1 VKKKSLQLVEK
12 AYRYGF
18 EQLKTPATSGGQY
31 FPEIDG
37 LRAVAV
43 VSVLLYHLDARII
56 GGGFVGVDVFF
67 VISGYLITDLL
78 LKDIHG
84 QNYSLFRFYQ
94 RRIAR
99 IAPAAL
105 LVIAATLAVAY
116 ITYSA
121 QDLASAGSSSLAA
134 ALSFINI
141 KLLFQGSYFKI
152 SPDAQPLIHYWSLAL
167 EEQFYVLFPLLLFGV
182 MRLTRYTLIVLL
194 AILALSLAASIIF
207 TPIAP
212 IASFYL
218 LPTRAWELLAG
229 SCLAA
234 AKWHYPKFAD
244 KPSSL
249 CIDIG
254 LAIIVAAAV
263 LTRSENFPGWIAV
276 IPVLGSTAFL
286 AGTGEPRR
294 GVLHRAMAHPV
305 MVFVGK
311 RSYSLYLW
319 HWPTFSFVDYYFYL
333 RSPAVGM
340 TLKIVIPALAAV
352 LTFRFVETPLRR
364 YLSAPQRWRV
374 AWIAFACAAVIVG
387 GTGYVVRSDYYLSA
401 EPRTVASGGILVNGS
416 GHGSVAVI
424 GDSQGAMYGYELA
437 SLAHSVNFR
446 LNVLSAAGRSELPGN
461 PDTLWPMV
469 SRFVDDNKP
478 DIVILAQAWSLK
490 FGEDG
495 DRQFA
500 DTIAA
505 IQSRVKYIIV
515 LTEPPAAPP
524 DATRHSILA
533 GARPPFREEEAQM
546 KARLRAN
553 SIIRRFESDRVVVI
567 DVAEIFLAGDGAIRL
582 IAPDGRLTYHD
593 SEHLSSSGTALVRP
607 ELERT
612 LRRTLR

>member
-1 VKKKSLQLVEK
+1 VKKRGLQLVEK
-12 AYRYGF
+12 AYKYRF
-18 EQLKTPATSGGQY
+18 EQVKPPATSGGQY

-37 LRAVAV
+37 LRAIAV
-43 VSVLLYHLDARII
+43 VSVLLYHLDANII

-84 QNYSLFRFYQ
+84 QTYSLFRFYQ

-105 LVIAATLAVAY
+105 LVIAATLGVAY
-116 ITYSA
+116 LTYSA

-167 EEQFYVLFPLLLFGV
+167 EEQFYILFPLLLFGV

-194 AILALSLAASIIF
+194 AILALSLAASVIF

-234 AKWHYPKFAD
+234 AKWHYPRFAS

-254 LAIIVAAAV
+254 LAVIVAAAV

-276 IPVLGSTAFL
+276 MPVLGSTVFL
-286 AGTGEPRR
+286 AGVGEPRR
-294 GVLHRAMAHPV
+294 GVFHRAMAHPV

-319 HWPTFSFVDYYFYL
+319 HWPIFSIVDYHFYL

-340 TLKIVIPALAAV
+340 TLKIVIPALAAI
-352 LTFRFVETPLRR
+352 LTFRFIETPLRH
-364 YLSAPQRWRV
+364 YLSAPQQWRV
-374 AWIAFACAAVIVG
+374 AWITFAGAALIIG

-401 EPRTVASGGILVNGS
+401 EPRSIADGGILINGS

-437 SLAHSVNFR
+437 SLARANNFR
-446 LNVLSAAGRSELPGN
+446 LNVLCAAGRSELPGD
-461 PDTLWPMV
+461 PDTLWPMI

-490 FGEDG
+490 FGEDA
-495 DRQFA
+495 DRQFG
-500 DTIAA
+500 DIIASVR
-505 IQSRVKYIIV
+505 SRAKYVIV

-524 DATRHSILA
+524 DANRHAILT
-533 GARPPFREEEAQM
+533 GARPPFREQEAQT

-553 SIIRRFESDRVVVI
+553 AIIRRFENDRVVVI
-567 DVAEIFLAGDGAIRL
+567 DVAETFLDADGAIRL
-582 IAPDGRLTYHD
+582 IAPDGRLAYHD
-593 SEHLSSSGTALVRP
+593 GEHLSSSGTALVRP
-607 ELERT
+607 ALERVLRST
-612 LRRTLR
+612 LR